1 MSLIDKI
8 FGTHSE
14 REVKRVE
21 PIVDKIMS
29 LRDEMVSLVPEDADF
44 EEQKRVFSGKTEEF
58 KARLKAGFAYRTLQ
72 STAYRRYYFTSGT
85 NCRDENR

>member
-44 EEQKRVFSGKTEEF
+44 EKQKRI
-58 KARLKAGFAYRTLQ
+58 
-72 STAYRRYYFTSGT
+72 
-85 NCRDENR
+85 